1 MTNIK
6 YQVSSIAKFVSGF
19 LLLAT
24 CFLLLAPPALADG
37 TYCVCRDASFTC
49 TNHRGNDVVAGGS
62 ASTVMTDAQCTSYC
76 EGRGEGV
83 TMVHISSA
91 YSGVVS
97 TCSSMCIDGGSCTAE
112 TSAPGIPA
120 LNTCVAGGTIYR
132 DVETLE
138 RCCQYLRT
146 DGSSSG
152 GTVGYSGR
160 TETCASDAPA
170 GAEGETKTAPIRLF
184 NPLGRD
190 TDIPAFIGRGIRGVL
205 GVIGAIAL
213 LMFVY
218 GGVVWMTAGDSK
230 RVDDAKNIIKNSVI
244 GLLLIFFS
252 YNLIGIFFD
261 FFSP

>member
-1 MTNIK
+1 MI
-6 YQVSSIAKFVSGF
+6 SRF
-19 LLLAT
+19 LLVFVAV
-24 CFLLLAPPALADG
+24 LLLWPTAPALADG
-37 TYCVCRDASFTC
+37 TYCLCRDSSFTC
-49 TNHRGNDVVAGGS
+49 TNHRANDVVAGGTS
-62 ASTVMTDAQCTSYC
+62 GGNITDAQCASFC
-76 EGRGEGV
+76 SGRGGATV
-83 TMVHISSA
+83 AHLGPA

-97 TCSSMCIDGGSCTAE
+97 TCSNSCVDGGSCTAA
-112 TSAPGIPA
+112 TGAPGIPA
-120 LNTCVAGGTIYR
+120 LNTCIANDAIYP
-132 DVETLE
+132 DTDTLE
-138 RCCQYLRT
+138 ECCRNLRR
-146 DGSSSG
+146 DGSSAG
-152 GTVGYSGR
+152 GTVGYNGR
-160 TETCASDAPA
+160 TQSCGADVPA
-170 GAEGETKTAPIRLF
+170 GEPGGATSGPIRLF

-218 GGVVWMTAGDSK
+218 GGVTWMTAGDSK

>member
-1 MTNIK
+1 MI
-6 YQVSSIAKFVSGF
+6 SRF
-19 LLLAT
+19 LLVFAAVA
-24 CFLLLAPPALADG
+24 LLWPVAPALADG
-37 TYCVCRDASFTC
+37 TYCLCRDSSFTC
-49 TNHRGNDVVAGGS
+49 TNHRANDVIPGGTS
-62 ASTVMTDAQCTSYC
+62 GGNITDAQCASFC
-76 EGRGEGV
+76 SGRGGGTV
-83 TMVHISSA
+83 AHLGSA

-97 TCSSMCIDGGSCTAE
+97 TCSTNCVDGGSCTAA
-112 TSAPGIPA
+112 TGAPGVPA
-120 LNTCVAGGTIYR
+120 LNTCVAGGAIYPN
-132 DVETLE
+132 VETLE
-138 RCCQYLRT
+138 RCCQYLRS
-146 DGSSSG
+146 DGSSTG

-160 TETCASDAPA
+160 TQTCAADTPSGDP
-170 GAEGETKTAPIRLF
+170 TVSSSAPIRLF

-205 GVIGAIAL
+205 GVIGAVAL

-218 GGVVWMTAGDSK
+218 GGVTWMTAGDSK